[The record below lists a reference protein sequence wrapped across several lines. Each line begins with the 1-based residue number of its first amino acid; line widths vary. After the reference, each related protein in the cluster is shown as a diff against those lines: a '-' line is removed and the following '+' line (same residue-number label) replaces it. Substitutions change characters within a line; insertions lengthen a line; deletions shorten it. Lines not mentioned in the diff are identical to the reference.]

1 MPFFVPN
8 AAVENVRALAQSALP
23 DAPVVAD
30 DCRPP
35 HRITRLVRALLRSLE
50 RRRGRTVTNASIP
63 LHRPGGLDEAIPA
76 SSRHTN
82 PRELVDACGHR
93 SGS

>member
-8 AAVENVRALAQSALP
+8 AAVENVRALAESALP

-35 HRITRLVRALLRSLE
+35 HRITRLVRALLRSME
-50 RRRGRTVTNASIP
+50 VRRGRTVTNAAIP
-63 LHRPGGLDEAIPA
+63 LRRPGGLDEAVAA
-76 SSRHTN
+76 SARHTN
-82 PRELVDACGHR
+82 PGELVDACGRR
-93 SGS
+93 S